1 VPHPRHIH
9 FAPFA
14 LDLVNECL
22 WKGPEAIKLR
32 PKTFAVLEHLV
43 SKPGELVTKQ
53 DLIAAVWPDTFV
65 GDAVLKVAIRQIREA
80 LADDPKSPRF
90 IETAHRRGYRF
101 IAEINPIATV
111 VPEEI
116 PTQRPSSRSSLVR
129 GPKGPHY
136 DRPEGPHYET
146 AESPHDE
153 SAFVGRDDALSRMH
167 EWFDKARDGQCQ
179 VVFVTGEAGIGKT
192 TLLEAF
198 TRRIAGD
205 RSVRICSG
213 QCLEQYG
220 MSEAYLPVL
229 DAITQLCR
237 NNPVVVGVLR
247 AFAPMWLMQMPS
259 LVTASDRESFGR
271 EAAGATRDRMLRE
284 ICEALETLAAHEPLV
299 LVLEDLHWSDFST
312 LDLISYAARRRRAA
326 HLMIVGTYRPAELI
340 ASRHPLRTV
349 KQELV
354 ARQQCE
360 ELALEYLTEAAIAE
374 HLAAKF
380 PGNRF
385 PAELVALIHERTE
398 GNPLFMVNTI
408 DHLIAERLIESH
420 DDGWGLTAPIDTVK
434 LGVPDSIR
442 QLIETQVDR
451 LDAVDQ
457 RILEAAS
464 VAGAEFP
471 SAAVSAAL
479 DADLADVELR
489 CEELSRRHQF
499 IKECATEL
507 LPNGQAVGR
516 FGFVHAIYR
525 HVLYERMSASR
536 RIQLHRR
543 IGVHGEEL
551 YGDRTTEIAA
561 ELAMH
566 FEEAGDNTRA
576 ARYLHQ
582 AAVNAMQRSAYREA
596 IAVSRRG
603 LELLTTLP
611 DTDERA
617 RQELHLQLTL
627 GVPLIATGGYAAPD
641 VGRLYQSAR
650 ELCERL
656 EAPAEMSQALWGVWT
671 FHTLRGELSTALG
684 IAREFLWLAERFGHP
699 DLAMRGHWAM
709 ETTCTHQGD
718 FGPALQ
724 HYVRA
729 LALYDDG
736 ERYHP
741 NFDPLNPGVA
751 MRCFAAWCAW
761 FVGQPD
767 RSLTLIRDAVGIAR
781 ELSEPHGLAHALASA
796 ALVHQLR
803 GERRL
808 VEQHADAVIAL
819 STEHGLVLYEAM
831 ARVVR
836 AWSQI
841 GRGDDD
847 RLADEI
853 RQGMAAWRS
862 TGADL
867 MCPHFLALLSE
878 ALPPAPDDQAL
889 RVLDEGL
896 TLLEVTGE
904 RTWEADLHRLKGE
917 RLLERAQDGESLDA
931 AEACFEQALAI
942 ARRQQAHSLELRAA
956 ISLARLQRT
965 HRKTHVAR
973 DLIAQIYERFDQGF
987 DTLDLREARHLLDLR

>member
-1 VPHPRHIH
+1 VPNPRHIH

-43 SKPGELVTKQ
+43 SKPGELVTKH
-53 DLIAAVWPDTFV
+53 DLIAAVWPDTYV

-80 LADDPKSPRF
+80 LSDDPKSPRF

-111 VPEEI
+111 VPEQSQAQ
-116 PTQRPSSRSSLVR
+116 PRVALTRSNPPR
-129 GPKGPHY
+129 GPKGS
-136 DRPEGPHYET
+136 HYEN
-146 AESPHDE
+146 AERSHDE

-167 EWFDKARDGQCQ
+167 EWFDKARDGECQ

-192 TLLEAF
+192 TLIEAF
-198 TRRIAGD
+198 MRRIAADG
-205 RSVRICSG
+205 SVRICSG

-284 ICEALETLAAHEPLV
+284 ICEALEALAAHQPLV

-360 ELALEYLTEAAIAE
+360 ELPLEYLTEEAIAE
-374 HLAAKF
+374 HLAVKF
-380 PGNRF
+380 PSNQF
-385 PAELVALIHERTE
+385 PSELVALIHERTE

-420 DDGWGLTAPIDTVK
+420 EDGWRLTAPIDTVK

-442 QLIETQVDR
+442 QLIETQIDR
-451 LDAVDQ
+451 LDSADQ

-479 DADLADVELR
+479 DDDGADVELR

-499 IKECATEL
+499 IKAGGAQV

-516 FGFVHAIYR
+516 FGFVHAVYR
-525 HVLYERMSASR
+525 HVLYERMSSSKR
-536 RIQLHRR
+536 MQLHRR
-543 IGVHGEEL
+543 IGLRGEEL
-551 YGDRTTEIAA
+551 YGDRTSEIAA

-566 FEEAGDNTRA
+566 FEQAADAPRA
-576 ARYLHQ
+576 VRYLHQ
-582 AAVNAMQRSAYREA
+582 AALNALHRSAYREA
-596 IAVSRRG
+596 IVVSRRG
-603 LELLTTLP
+603 LELLATLP
-611 DTDERA
+611 DTDELA
-617 RQELHLQLTL
+617 HQELRLQLTL
-627 GVPLIATGGYAAPD
+627 GVPLIATEGYAAPE
-641 VGRLYQSAR
+641 VGRLYQNAR
-650 ELCERL
+650 GLCERL
-656 EAPAEMSQALWGVWT
+656 ETAAEMSQALWGVWT
-671 FHTLRGELSTALG
+671 FHTLRAELSTSLG
-684 IAREFLWLAERFGHP
+684 IAHEFLWLAERVGHP
-699 DLAMRGHWAM
+699 DLAMRGHWSM
-709 ETTCTHQGD
+709 EITCTHQGN
-718 FGPALQ
+718 FGPALE

-736 ERYHP
+736 ERQHP
-741 NFDPLNPGVA
+741 NIDPLNPGVA
-751 MRCFAAWCAW
+751 MRSFAAWCAW
-761 FVGQPD
+761 FIGQPD
-767 RSLTLIRDAVGIAR
+767 RGLRLIQEAVAIAR

-808 VEQHADAVIAL
+808 AEQHADAIIAL
-819 STEHGLVLYEAM
+819 SDEHGLVLYEAM
-831 ARVVR
+831 ARIVR
-836 AWSQI
+836 GWSHI
-841 GRGDDD
+841 GRGDNE
-847 RLADEI
+847 RSAEEI

-862 TGADL
+862 TGAQL
-867 MCPHFLALLSE
+867 MCPHYLALLTE

-889 RVLDEGL
+889 RVLDEAL
-896 TLLEVTGE
+896 ALVESTGE
-904 RTWEADLHRLKGE
+904 RCYEAELHRLKGE
-917 RLLERAQDGESLDA
+917 RLLERAEDGAGVDA
-931 AEACFEQALAI
+931 AESCFEQAITI

-956 ISLARLQRT
+956 ISLAHLQRA
-965 HRKTHVAR
+965 HRKADVAR

-987 DTLDLREARHLLDLR
+987 DTLDLREARTLIGAR

>member
-1 VPHPRHIH
+1 
-9 FAPFA
+9 
-14 LDLVNECL
+14 VNECL

-53 DLIAAVWPDTFV
+53 DLIAAVWRDTFV

-80 LADDPKSPRF
+80 LSDDPKSPRF

-101 IAEINPIATV
+101 IADINPIATV
-111 VPEEI
+111 VTEESPTQPRVTPTRSSVTRGPEE
-116 PTQRPSSRSSLVR
+116 
-129 GPKGPHY
+129 
-136 DRPEGPHYET
+136 PHYEST
-146 AESPHDE
+146 ERPDE
-153 SAFVGRDDALSRMH
+153 EWAFVGRDDALSRMH
-167 EWFDKARDGQCQ
+167 EWFDRARNGECQ

-198 TRRIAGD
+198 TRRIAPD
-205 RSVRICSG
+205 PRVRICSG

-237 NNPVVVGVLR
+237 TDPLVVGVLR

-259 LVTASDRESFGR
+259 LVTASDRDSFGR

-312 LDLISYAARRRRAA
+312 LDFISYAARRRRAA

-360 ELALEYLTEAAIAE
+360 ELPLEYLTEEAIAE
-374 HLAAKF
+374 HLAVKF
-380 PGNRF
+380 PGNQF
-385 PAELVALIHERTE
+385 PSELVTLIHERTE

-408 DHLIAERLIESH
+408 DHLIAEHLIESH
-420 DDGWGLTAPIDTVK
+420 EDGWRLTAPIDTVK

-442 QLIETQVDR
+442 QLIETQIDRVDPI
-451 LDAVDQ
+451 DQ

-471 SAAVSAAL
+471 SAAISAAL
-479 DADLADVELR
+479 DDDVTDVELR

-499 IKECATEL
+499 IKEGGAHV

-516 FGFVHAIYR
+516 FGFVHAVYR

-536 RIQLHRR
+536 RMQLHRR
-543 IGVHGEEL
+543 IGLRGEEL
-551 YGDRTTEIAA
+551 YGDRTSEIAA

-566 FEEAGDNTRA
+566 FEEASDYARA
-576 ARYLHQ
+576 VRYLHQ
-582 AAVNAMQRSAYREA
+582 AAVNALHRSAYREA
-596 IAVSRRG
+596 IVVSRRG
-603 LELLTTLP
+603 LELLATLP

-617 RQELHLQLTL
+617 HQELRLQLTL
-627 GVPLIATGGYAAPD
+627 GVPLIATEGYAAPD
-641 VGRLYQSAR
+641 VGRLYQNAR

-656 EAPAEMSQALWGVWT
+656 EVAAEMSQALWGVWT
-671 FHTLRGELSTALG
+671 FHTLRAELSTALG
-684 IAREFLWLAERFGHP
+684 IAREFLWLADRVGHP
-699 DLAMRGHWAM
+699 DLEMRGHWAM
-709 ETTCTHQGD
+709 EITCTHQGD
-718 FGPALQ
+718 FAPALE

-736 ERYHP
+736 ERHHP
-741 NFDPLNPGVA
+741 NVDPLNPGVA
-751 MRCFAAWCAW
+751 MRSFAAWCAW

-767 RSLTLIRDAVGIAR
+767 RGLALIREAVGIAR

-796 ALVHQLR
+796 ALIHQLR

-808 VEQHADAVIAL
+808 AEQHADAIIAL
-819 STEHGLVLYEAM
+819 SDEHGLVLYQAM

-841 GRGDDD
+841 GRGDDEG
-847 RLADEI
+847 AAEEI

-867 MCPHFLALLSE
+867 MCPHFLALLTE

-889 RVLDEGL
+889 HVLNEAL
-896 TLLEVTGE
+896 TLVESTGE
-904 RTWEADLHRLKGE
+904 RCYEAELHRLKGE
-917 RLLERAQDGESLDA
+917 RLLERAQDGAGVDA
-931 AEACFEQALAI
+931 AESCFEEAI
-942 ARRQQAHSLELRAA
+942 AVARRQQAHSLELRAA
-956 ISLARLQRT
+956 ISLARLQRA
-965 HRKTHVAR
+965 HRNTDGTR
-973 DLIAQIYERFDQGF
+973 DLIARIYERFDEGF
-987 DTLDLREARHLLDLR
+987 DTLDLREARRLLELR

>member
-1 VPHPRHIH
+1 VPSPRHIH

-43 SKPGELVTKQ
+43 SKPGELVTKH

-80 LADDPKSPRF
+80 LSDNPKLPRF

-111 VPEEI
+111 VTEESQ
-116 PTQRPSSRSSLVR
+116 PQPRMTRSNVQ
-129 GPKGPHY
+129 
-136 DRPEGPHYET
+136 DRPEALHYEN
-146 AESPHDE
+146 
-153 SAFVGRDDALSRMH
+153 AFVGRDDALSLMH
-167 EWFDKARDGQCQ
+167 EWFDKARDGECQ

-198 TRRIAGD
+198 ARRIAAD
-205 RSVRICSG
+205 RRVRICSG

-229 DAITQLCR
+229 DALTQLCR
-237 NNPVVVGVLR
+237 KDPLVVGVLR

-360 ELALEYLTEAAIAE
+360 ELPLEYLSEEAIAE
-374 HLAAKF
+374 HLAVKF
-380 PGNRF
+380 PRNQF
-385 PAELVALIHERTE
+385 PSELVTLIHERTE

-420 DDGWGLTAPIDTVK
+420 EDGWRLTAPIDTVK

-442 QLIETQVDR
+442 QLIETQIDR
-451 LDAVDQ
+451 LDPTDQ

-479 DADLADVELR
+479 ADDVTDVELR

-499 IKECATEL
+499 IKEGGAQV
-507 LPNGQAVGR
+507 LPNGEAVGR
-516 FGFVHAIYR
+516 FGFVHAVYR
-525 HVLYERMSASR
+525 HVLYERMSSSR
-536 RIQLHRR
+536 RMQLHRR
-543 IGVHGEEL
+543 IGLRGEEL
-551 YGDRTTEIAA
+551 YGDRTSEIAA

-566 FEEAGDNTRA
+566 FEQAADSARA
-576 ARYLHQ
+576 VRYLHQ
-582 AAVNAMQRSAYREA
+582 AAVNALHRSAYREA
-596 IAVSRRG
+596 IVVSRRG
-603 LELLTTLP
+603 LELLAALP

-617 RQELHLQLTL
+617 HQELRLQLTL
-627 GVPLIATGGYAAPD
+627 GVPLIATEGYAAPE
-641 VGRLYQSAR
+641 VGRLYQNAR

-656 EAPAEMSQALWGVWT
+656 EATAEMSQALWGVWT
-671 FHTLRGELSTALG
+671 FHTLRAELSTALG
-684 IAREFLWLAERFGHP
+684 IAREFLWLADRLGHP
-699 DLAMRGHWAM
+699 DLLMRGHWAM
-709 ETTCTHQGD
+709 EITCTHQGD
-718 FGPALQ
+718 FGPALE

-736 ERYHP
+736 ERHHP
-741 NFDPLNPGVA
+741 NVDPLNPGVA
-751 MRCFAAWCAW
+751 MRSFAAWCAW

-767 RSLTLIRDAVGIAR
+767 RGLTLIQEAVGIAR

-808 VEQHADAVIAL
+808 AEQHADAIIAL
-819 STEHGLVLYEAM
+819 SDEHGLVLYQAM

-841 GRGDDD
+841 GRGDDE
-847 RLADEI
+847 AAAEEI

-867 MCPHFLALLSE
+867 MCPHFLALLTE
-878 ALPPAPDDQAL
+878 ALPPAPDGQAL
-889 RVLDEGL
+889 RVLDEAL
-896 TLLEVTGE
+896 TLVESTGE
-904 RTWEADLHRLKGE
+904 RCYEAELHRLKGE
-917 RLLERAQDGESLDA
+917 RLLERAQDGAGVDA
-931 AEACFEQALAI
+931 AEACFEQAIAI

-956 ISLARLQRT
+956 ISLAHLQHD
-965 HRKTHVAR
+965 HRKTDMAR

-987 DTLDLREARHLLDLR
+987 DTLDLRQARTLLASH

>member
-1 VPHPRHIH
+1 VPNPRHIH

-43 SKPGELVTKQ
+43 SKPGELVTKK

-80 LADDPKSPRF
+80 LSDDSKSPRF

-101 IAEINPIATV
+101 IGEVGAVATV
-111 VPEEI
+111 VPEQSPARGYVV
-116 PTQRPSSRSSLVR
+116 PTRSSLTG
-129 GPKGPHY
+129 GPQ
-136 DRPEGPHYET
+136 GPHYE
-146 AESPHDE
+146 D
-153 SAFVGRDDALSRMH
+153 AFVGREGALSRMH
-167 EWFDKARDGQCQ
+167 GWFEKARDGECQ

-192 TLLEAF
+192 TLLDAF
-198 TRRIAGD
+198 ARTIASDRR
-205 RSVRICSG
+205 VRICSG

-229 DAITQLCR
+229 DAISQLCR
-237 NNPVVVGVLR
+237 RDPSVVDVLR
-247 AFAPMWLMQMPS
+247 AHAPMWLMQMPS
-259 LVTASDRESFGR
+259 LVTPSDRESFGR

-284 ICEALETLAAHEPLV
+284 ICEALETLAATAPFM

-340 ASRHPLRTV
+340 AGRHPLRTV
-349 KQELV
+349 KQELI

-360 ELALEYLTEAAIAE
+360 ELPLEYLTEAAIAE
-374 HLAAKF
+374 HLSAKF

-385 PAELVALIHERTE
+385 PSELVALIHERTE

-420 DDGWGLTAPIDTVK
+420 QDGWRLTAPIDTVK

-451 LDAVDQ
+451 LDPVDQ

-471 SAAVSAAL
+471 LAAVSAAL
-479 DADLADVELR
+479 DDDATDVDIR

-499 IKECATEL
+499 IKECSTQV

-516 FGFVHAIYR
+516 FGFVHAVYR

-543 IGVHGEEL
+543 IGLRGEEL

-566 FEEAGDNTRA
+566 FEEAADYLRA
-576 ARYLHQ
+576 ARYLQQ
-582 AAVNAMQRSAYREA
+582 AAVNAMHRSAYREA
-596 IAVSRRG
+596 IAISRRG
-603 LELLTTLP
+603 LELLATLP
-611 DTDERA
+611 NTDERA
-617 RQELHLQLTL
+617 QQELRLQLTL
-627 GVPLIATGGYAAPD
+627 GVPLIATEGYAAPE

-656 EAPAEMSQALWGVWT
+656 EATAEMSQALWGVWT
-671 FHTLRGELSTALG
+671 FHTLRAELSTALE

-718 FGPALQ
+718 FGPALE

-736 ERYHP
+736 ERHHP
-741 NFDPLNPGVA
+741 SFDPLNPGVA

-767 RSLTLIRDAVGIAR
+767 RSLTLAQDAVGIAR

-808 VEQHADAVIAL
+808 AEQHADAVIAL
-819 STEHGLVLYEAM
+819 SDEHGLVLYQAM

-841 GRGDDD
+841 GRGDDNG
-847 RLADEI
+847 LAEDI
-853 RQGMAAWRS
+853 REGMAAWRS

-867 MCPHFLALLSE
+867 MCPHFLALLTE
-878 ALPPAPDDQAL
+878 ALPPAPDEQAL
-889 RVLDEGL
+889 RVLDEAL
-896 TLLEVTGE
+896 TLVESTGE
-904 RTWEADLHRLKGE
+904 RSWEADLHRLKGE
-917 RLLERAQDGESLDA
+917 RLLERAQDAASVDA
-931 AEACFEQALAI
+931 AEACFEQALAV

-956 ISLARLQRT
+956 ISLARLQRV
-965 HRKTHVAR
+965 HRKTEMAR

-987 DTLDLREARHLLDLR
+987 DTLDLREARSLLDLR

>member
-1 VPHPRHIH
+1 VPSPRHIH

-43 SKPGELVTKQ
+43 SKPGELVTKH

-80 LADDPKSPRF
+80 LSDNPKLPRF

-111 VPEEI
+111 VTEDSQPQPRMT
-116 PTQRPSSRSSLVR
+116 PTRSNVQ
-129 GPKGPHY
+129 G
-136 DRPEGPHYET
+136 RPEALHYEN
-146 AESPHDE
+146 
-153 SAFVGRDDALSRMH
+153 AFVGRDDALSLMH
-167 EWFDKARDGQCQ
+167 EWFDKARDGECQ

-198 TRRIAGD
+198 ARRIAAD
-205 RSVRICSG
+205 RRVRICSG

-229 DAITQLCR
+229 DALTQLCR
-237 NNPVVVGVLR
+237 KDPLVVGVLR

-360 ELALEYLTEAAIAE
+360 ELPLEYLSEEAIAE
-374 HLAAKF
+374 HLAVKF
-380 PGNRF
+380 PRNQF
-385 PAELVALIHERTE
+385 PSELVTLIHERTE

-420 DDGWGLTAPIDTVK
+420 EDGWRLTAPIDTVK

-442 QLIETQVDR
+442 QLIETQIDR
-451 LDAVDQ
+451 LDPTDQ

-479 DADLADVELR
+479 ADDVTDVELR

-499 IKECATEL
+499 IKEGGAQV
-507 LPNGQAVGR
+507 LPNGEAVGR
-516 FGFVHAIYR
+516 FGFVHAVYR
-525 HVLYERMSASR
+525 HVLYERMSSSR
-536 RIQLHRR
+536 RMQLHRR
-543 IGVHGEEL
+543 IGLRGEEL
-551 YGDRTTEIAA
+551 YGDRTSEIAA

-566 FEEAGDNTRA
+566 FEQAADSARA
-576 ARYLHQ
+576 VRYLHQ
-582 AAVNAMQRSAYREA
+582 AAVNALHRSAYREA
-596 IAVSRRG
+596 IVVSRRG
-603 LELLTTLP
+603 LELLAALP

-617 RQELHLQLTL
+617 HQELRLQLTL
-627 GVPLIATGGYAAPD
+627 GVPLIATEGYAAPE
-641 VGRLYQSAR
+641 VGRLYQNAR

-656 EAPAEMSQALWGVWT
+656 EATAEMSQALWGVWT
-671 FHTLRGELSTALG
+671 FHTLRAELSTALG
-684 IAREFLWLAERFGHP
+684 IAREFLWLADRLGHP
-699 DLAMRGHWAM
+699 DLLMRGHWAM
-709 ETTCTHQGD
+709 EITCTHQGD
-718 FGPALQ
+718 FGPALE

-736 ERYHP
+736 ERHHP
-741 NFDPLNPGVA
+741 NVDPLNPGVA
-751 MRCFAAWCAW
+751 MRSFAAWCAW

-767 RSLTLIRDAVGIAR
+767 RGLTLIQEAVGIAR

-808 VEQHADAVIAL
+808 AEQHADAIIAL
-819 STEHGLVLYEAM
+819 SDEHGLVLYQAM

-841 GRGDDD
+841 GRGDDE
-847 RLADEI
+847 AAAEEI

-867 MCPHFLALLSE
+867 MCPHFLALLTE
-878 ALPPAPDDQAL
+878 ALPPAPDGQAL
-889 RVLDEGL
+889 RVLDEAL
-896 TLLEVTGE
+896 TLVESTGE
-904 RTWEADLHRLKGE
+904 RCYEAELHRLKGE
-917 RLLERAQDGESLDA
+917 RLLERAQDGAGVDA
-931 AEACFEQALAI
+931 AEACFEQAIAI

-956 ISLARLQRT
+956 ISLAHLQHD
-965 HRKTHVAR
+965 HRKTDMAR

-987 DTLDLREARHLLDLR
+987 DTLDLRQARTLLASH